1 MSKRLFRALALLA
14 GILLVPLLARPNPH
28 SLVVGGILVF
38 FGEVVR
44 VWASGHLMRTQ
55 ELTTSGPY
63 AYLRDPLYLGRLL
76 LLVGFCIMA
85 WGYAWIVLIIGLGV
99 FFLNYMPRK
108 YHKEMT
114 RLEDLYG
121 DEYRQYA
128 AYARSLLPRLKP
140 YPGARPRN
148 WSFDL
153 FWKEN
158 REQYFLSGVVILA
171 LALVALY
178 LYPVKTSLG
187 F

>member
-1 MSKRLFRALALLA
+1 MSKRLLKALALIL
-14 GILLVPLLARPNPH
+14 GILLVLYFAEPKGW
-28 SLVVGGILVF
+28 SLIVGGLLVF
-38 FGEVVR
+38 FGEAIR

-85 WGYAWIVLIIGLGV
+85 WGYAWVLLIIGLGV
-99 FFLNYMPRK
+99 FFFNYMPRK
-108 YHKEMT
+108 YRKEMT

-121 DEYRQYA
+121 EEYRQYA

-140 YPGARPRN
+140 YPKARLRR

-153 FWKEN
+153 FWQEN

-171 LALVALY
+171 LALVILHLHY
-178 LYPVKTSLG
+178 
-187 F
+187 